1 MKIIGVVFKLTV
13 CLSIFTMLSCANSNE
28 EKAKM
33 QQQEDSV
40 ARAEA
45 EALDQEAA
53 VAQRMIDSA
62 MAVEKADSAKQ
73 AEIKKATQQ

>member
-1 MKIIGVVFKLTV
+1 MKKIKLY
-13 CLSIFTMLSCANSNE
+13 LSVLICILIVSCASSNE
-28 EKAKM
+28 EKAKI

-53 VAQRMIDSA
+53 LAQHMIDSA
-62 MAVEKADSAKQ
+62 MAVEKADSLKQ
-73 AEIKKATQQ
+73 AEIKKATP

>member
-1 MKIIGVVFKLTV
+1 MKIKNDLFQLVI
-13 CLSIFTMLSCANSNE
+13 CLGIFSIVSCASSNE
-28 EKAKM
+28 EKAKI

-45 EALDQEAA
+45 EALDQEAS

-62 MAVEKADSAKQ
+62 MAVEKSDSLKQ
-73 AEIKKATQQ
+73 AEIKKATP

>member
-1 MKIIGVVFKLTV
+1 MKKIKLY
-13 CLSIFTMLSCANSNE
+13 LSVLICILIVSCASSNE
-28 EKAKM
+28 EKAKI

-53 VAQRMIDSA
+53 VAQHMIDSA
-62 MAVEKADSAKQ
+62 MAVEKADSLKQ
-73 AEIKKATQQ
+73 AEIKKATP

>member
-1 MKIIGVVFKLTV
+1 MKIKNDVLQLII
-13 CLSIFTMLSCANSNE
+13 CLGIFSIFSCASSND
-28 EKAKM
+28 EKVKI

-53 VAQRMIDSA
+53 VAQHMIDSA
-62 MAVEKADSAKQ
+62 MAVEKADSIKQ

>member
-1 MKIIGVVFKLTV
+1 
-13 CLSIFTMLSCANSNE
+13 MLSCANSNE

>member
-1 MKIIGVVFKLTV
+1 MKKIKLY
-13 CLSIFTMLSCANSNE
+13 LSLLISSLIFSCASSND
-28 EKAKM
+28 EKVKI

-53 VAQRMIDSA
+53 VAQHMIDSA
-62 MAVEKADSAKQ
+62 IAVEKSDSIKQ

>member
-1 MKIIGVVFKLTV
+1 MKKIKLY
-13 CLSIFTMLSCANSNE
+13 LSVLICSLFCSCASSNE
-28 EKAKM
+28 EKAKI

-53 VAQRMIDSA
+53 VAQHMIDSA
-62 MAVEKADSAKQ
+62 MAVEKADSLKQ
-73 AEIKKATQQ
+73 AEIKKATP

>member
-1 MKIIGVVFKLTV
+1 MKKIKLY
-13 CLSIFTMLSCANSNE
+13 LSVLICILIVSCASSNE
-28 EKAKM
+28 EKSKI

-53 VAQRMIDSA
+53 VAQHMIDSA
-62 MAVEKADSAKQ
+62 MAVEKADSLKQ
-73 AEIKKATQQ
+73 AEIKKATP

>member
-1 MKIIGVVFKLTV
+1 MKIINVVFKLTI
-13 CLSIFTMLSCANSNE
+13 CLGVFSMLSCANSNE
-28 EKAKM
+28 EKVKM

-73 AEIKKATQQ
+73 AEIKKATQ